1 MAGTERR
8 HEGEIE
14 REGGRIEATIE
25 SGRTRETNGRRR
37 RRETIFEPRDRPWKS
52 VMNRVVKTIFDY
64 RLLSIELNL
73 VEDYFRILYRGDLD
87 TLFFGLPPLRCV
99 QQALCWHVARGR
111 GVCLEKGAGRGRR
124 DKPSAHCRATGGRQ
138 YGQSRMKESV
148 IVSFSSLPPSSS
160 GGREGC

>member
-1 MAGTERR
+1 MRSNGK
-8 HEGEIE
+8 EGESRQQSKVGAREKQTEEEEEEKRSSNRGIE
-14 REGGRIEATIE
+14 IGDE
-25 SGRTRETNGRRR
+25 SC
-37 RRETIFEPRDRPWKS
+37 RDD
-52 VMNRVVKTIFDY
+52 VFDY

-73 VEDYFRILYRGDLD
+73 VEDYFRILHRGDLD

>member
-1 MAGTERR
+1 MWPVRNSDTRVRPRGE
-8 HEGEIE
+8 EGESRQQSKVGAREKRTEEEEEEKRSSNRGIE
-14 REGGRIEATIE
+14 IGDESCREDDIRLQITLDRIK
-25 SGRTRETNGRRR
+25 SRRGLFSNFISR
-37 RRETIFEPRDRPWKS
+37 RPR
-52 VMNRVVKTIFDY
+52 Y
-64 RLLSIELNL
+64 
-73 VEDYFRILYRGDLD
+73 
-87 TLFFGLPPLRCV
+87 TLFWPSPLRCV

-124 DKPSAHCRATGGRQ
+124 DKPSAHCRAAGGRQ